1 MDKMDKIL
9 SILKE
14 SNNLIDYTKETAL
27 ITNGL
32 LDSLELME
40 IISELE
46 DAFGIEIGMEEI
58 VPENFNSVEAI
69 LKLVERLSH

>member
-27 ITNGL
+27 ITDGL

-46 DAFGIEIGMEEI
+46 DAFDIEIGMEEI
-58 VPENFNSVEAI
+58 VPENFNSAEAI
-69 LKLVERLSH
+69 LKLVERLAN

>member
-1 MDKMDKIL
+1 MDKMEKIL

-58 VPENFNSVEAI
+58 VPENFNSAEAI
-69 LKLVERLSH
+69 LKLVERFSH

>member
-1 MDKMDKIL
+1 MDKMEKIL

-27 ITNGL
+27 ITDAL

-58 VPENFNSVEAI
+58 VPENFNSAEAI
-69 LKLVERLSH
+69 LKPVERLSH

>member
-1 MDKMDKIL
+1 MDKMEKIL

-58 VPENFNSVEAI
+58 VPENFHNAEAI